1 MIKYSLFNL
10 LSLTKKIDNFGS
22 RACYGGPL
30 MNLILGTGLATL
42 VTGLTGDL
50 EEPIP
55 RESSYGVLSLV
66 T

>member
-1 MIKYSLFNL
+1 
-10 LSLTKKIDNFGS
+10 
-22 RACYGGPL
+22 

-55 RESSYGVLSLV
+55 RESSYGSLSSV
-66 T
+66 TKK